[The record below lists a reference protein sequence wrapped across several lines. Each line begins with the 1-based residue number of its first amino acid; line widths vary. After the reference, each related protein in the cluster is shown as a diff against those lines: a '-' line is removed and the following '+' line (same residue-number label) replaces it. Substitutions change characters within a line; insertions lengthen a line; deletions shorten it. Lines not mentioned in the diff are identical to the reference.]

1 MGGVGESK
9 RYYWLITVKPFLSK
23 RYRLGSQF
31 CFKYKFSEKQNVYL
45 VDTCK
50 GPVGAFFKKGVE
62 AFATYV
68 KCSQICLLE
77 FL

>member
-9 RYYWLITVKPFLSK
+9 RHYWLITVKPFLSK
-23 RYRLGSQF
+23 RYRLGSPCVFGGHLQGSRGGF
-31 CFKYKFSEKQNVYL
+31 L
-45 VDTCK
+45 
-50 GPVGAFFKKGVE
+50 KKGVE

-68 KCSQICLLE
+68 KSSQICLLE